1 MVTTIQV
8 SGNLLNKLKGLKISN
23 TESYENVIWDL
34 VEDRMELSE
43 ETKENIKISEEQIA
57 RGEVAKWEDVKAELD
72 IHV

>member
-8 SGNLLNKLKGLKISN
+8 SGNLLNKLKGVKISN

>member
-34 VEDRMELSE
+34 VEDRMELSD
-43 ETKENIKISEEQIA
+43 ETKKNIRISEEQIA
-57 RGEVAKWEDVKAELD
+57 RGEVISLEELKKELRL
-72 IHV
+72 

>member
-8 SGNLLNKLKGLKISN
+8 SRDLLKKLKELKIGAM
-23 TESYENVIWDL
+23 ESYENVIWDL

-43 ETKENIKISEEQIA
+43 ETKENIKIAEAEIA
-57 RGEVAKWEDVKAELD
+57 RGDVIKWEDVKKELN